1 MATPIN
7 NDENGRGSRL
17 TIRHIADLA
26 GVSTATVSR
35 VINGHEEV
43 SERTRE
49 AVMAVVREHGYSTN
63 RNARGLSAGRTG
75 LVGVTLPQVH
85 HSYFSEILAGAA
97 EALYAHD
104 MRTVIC
110 PTEHQHDR
118 EVSLL
123 ERLMQGT
130 TDGAVL
136 ILPEESSDELAALH
150 DHGYQFV
157 IVDPLKHLDERVP
170 TVSAA
175 HSSGASEAVDHLLAL
190 GHRRIAAITGPKGWV
205 ATEER
210 LRGYRA
216 SLAAAGVMP
225 DPRARAAV
233 GLPRRGR
240 DPRGAVA
247 ARSCR
252 SRRRAIFAFNDPLA
266 IGAMRAARMR
276 GIRVP
281 EQLSIVGFDD
291 TFEASIVTPA
301 LTTVRQPLAEM
312 GRMAVNLLIR
322 LLQNERIE
330 ALHVELATKLTV
342 RESTAPRR

>member
-1 MATPIN
+1 M
-7 NDENGRGSRL
+7 
-17 TIRHIADLA
+17 
-26 GVSTATVSR
+26 
-35 VINGHEEV
+35 
-43 SERTRE
+43 
-49 AVMAVVREHGYSTN
+49 
-63 RNARGLSAGRTG
+63 
-75 LVGVTLPQVH
+75 TLPQVH

-150 DHGYQFV
+150 DHGYRFV
-157 IVDPLKHLDERVP
+157 IVDPLTHLDERVP

-175 HSSGASEAVDHLLAL
+175 HSSGASEAVDHLLGARSPADRRDHRSEGL
-190 GHRRIAAITGPKGWV
+190 GRD
-205 ATEER
+205 
-210 LRGYRA
+210 RG
-216 SLAAAGVMP
+216 AAARLPRVARRGRS
-225 DPRARAAV
+225 DARPRARAAV
-233 GLPRRGR
+233 GLPHRGR
-240 DPRGAVA
+240 AS
-247 ARSCR
+247 ARRCR
-252 SRRRAIFAFNDPLA
+252 CSICREPPTAIFAFNDPLA

-342 RESTAPRR
+342 RESTAPRAR